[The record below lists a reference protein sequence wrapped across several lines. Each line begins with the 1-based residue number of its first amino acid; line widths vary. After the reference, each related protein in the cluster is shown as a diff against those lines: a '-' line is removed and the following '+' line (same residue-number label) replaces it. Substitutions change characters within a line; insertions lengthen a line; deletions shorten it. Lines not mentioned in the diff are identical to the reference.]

1 MNQKLQN
8 DLKQLTEKPT
18 TSFQKKMKP
27 MQQEMQCLKNKAKN
41 ISEKNTKLSSKIE
54 SIIQKKKPGNNHT
67 PTTHNETNE
76 IKNP

>member
-1 MNQKLQN
+1 
-8 DLKQLTEKPT
+8 
-18 TSFQKKMKP
+18 

-41 ISEKNTKLSSKIE
+41 ISEKNMKLSSKIE

-76 IKNP
+76 IKNPQKH